1 MAVTGGSGRVGTA
14 IAAAAADDG
23 YEVVVVDRQPPPP
36 GLASRVSFRP
46 ADLTDHDAALAAL
59 DGCDLLVHLA
69 ALPSPRA
76 ADEVVVHDTNVLSSY
91 HALAAAA
98 RLGIGRAVQASS
110 INAVGATWSRW
121 PRYDYLPVD
130 EDHPTYNEDAYSLSK
145 WLAEAQAGSLTRR
158 YEGFSVASLRL
169 HAFVHDRQEAV
180 DWAAREGEEWAA
192 RGLWGYTTAAM
203 LADACLRACRA
214 DFTGHQPFF
223 IVAPDTA
230 AEAGSADLHRRWF
243 PGVPL
248 RGPLAGRQ
256 GFWDCARATQLLGWT
271 APTAPP
277 PAPAEFPVPVHPEGA
292 AS

>member
-59 DGCDLLVHLA
+59 DGCDVLVHLA
-69 ALPSPRA
+69 ALPSPRS

-98 RLGIGRAVQASS
+98 QLGIGRAVQASS
-110 INAVGATWSRW
+110 INAIGATWSRW
-121 PRYDYLPVD
+121 PRYDYLPLD

-145 WLAEAQAGSLTRR
+145 WLAEAQADSLTRR
-158 YEGFSVASLRL
+158 YDGFSVASLRL
-169 HAFVHDRQEAV
+169 HAFVKDRQEAL

-192 RGLWGYTTAAM
+192 RGLWGYTTEAM

-214 DFTGHQPFF
+214 DFTGHQAFF

-230 AEAGSADLHRRWF
+230 ADPGSADLYQRWF

-248 RGPLAGRQ
+248 RQPLVGRQ
-256 GFWDCARATQLLGWT
+256 GFWDCSRAARVLGWS
-271 APTAPP
+271 APSS
-277 PAPAEFPVPVHPEGA
+277 PAPEPPVPAHQQGA
-292 AS
+292 TS

>member
-1 MAVTGGSGRVGTA
+1 MRPHPARMAVTGGSGRVGRA

-36 GLASRVSFRP
+36 GLAGRVSFRA
-46 ADLTDHDAALAAL
+46 ADLTDHDATVAAL
-59 DGCDLLVHLA
+59 DGCDVLVHLA

-98 RLGIGRAVQASS
+98 QLGIGRAVQASS

-145 WLAEAQAGSLTRR
+145 WLAEAQADSLTRR
-158 YEGFSVASLRL
+158 YDGFSVASLRL
-169 HAFVHDRQEAV
+169 HAFVHDRQEAL

-203 LADACLRACRA
+203 LADACLRSCRA
-214 DFTGHQPFF
+214 DFRGHQAFF
-223 IVAPDTA
+223 IAAPDTA
-230 AEAGSADLHRRWF
+230 ADAESAGLHQRWF
-243 PGVPL
+243 PDVPL
-248 RGPLAGRQ
+248 RQPLTGRDS
-256 GFWDCARATQLLGWT
+256 FWDCGRATRVLGWT
-271 APTAPP
+271 PLPSAT
-277 PAPAEFPVPVHPEGA
+277 EGA
-292 AS
+292 VS